1 MKRSKLKNLFKK
13 LTPRKLV
20 QNIKFN
26 ETTVSIYYVKQK
38 KQYYKN
44 LDIQLQTIKNSGKT
58 SNLTLAKVTQIQ
70 KKTMLLE
77 NNLIKTNEKE
87 IATIMNKYFTD
98 ITKNL
103 DLKASKKCNT
113 KDLNSNV
120 SEFNYYVSIK
130 KIKEFFPDINVNDF
144 DFDTVTMEAF
154 KKKIVDLNIKKSSTP
169 VTILNN
175 FKIVLTYLFS
185 VFNKVCKLYY

>member
-1 MKRSKLKNLFKK
+1 
-13 LTPRKLV
+13 
-20 QNIKFN
+20 
-26 ETTVSIYYVKQK
+26 
-38 KQYYKN
+38 
-44 LDIQLQTIKNSGKT
+44 
-58 SNLTLAKVTQIQ
+58 
-70 KKTMLLE
+70 MLLE

-87 IATIMNKYFTD
+87 IATIMNKYFND

-154 KKKIVDLNIKKSSTP
+154 KKKIVNLNIKKSSTP

-175 FKIVLTYLFS
+175 FKIVLRYLFS